1 MIQRTILFLYW
12 LSNFLLSICEL
23 FWYVLYSWFQ
33 LFTVCCSSRISGS
46 MDHCMAELDA
56 ILDCRCS
63 WRVAAILLG
72 RIRALP
78 RPQSIQCRYEY
89 LMNLLFS
96 MARPWGQ
103 KFHAPN
109 LLGENLFRPG
119 DVLLNGSVILA
130 SRAALKVR
138 DVVYVDWM
146 SCLLSLPFS
155 LRWIVTKTLGIISNT
170 WSCSS

>member
-1 MIQRTILFLYW
+1 MLDVLAGVVEQRIFLAIW
-12 LSNFLLSICEL
+12 M
-23 FWYVLYSWFQ
+23 
-33 LFTVCCSSRISGS
+33 ISGS

-96 MARPWGQ
+96 MARP
-103 KFHAPN
+103 
-109 LLGENLFRPG
+109 
-119 DVLLNGSVILA
+119 
-130 SRAALKVR
+130 
-138 DVVYVDWM
+138 
-146 SCLLSLPFS
+146 
-155 LRWIVTKTLGIISNT
+155 
-170 WSCSS
+170 